1 MSEHMRSR
9 REFLRDAGATA
20 LVVGAVGTG
29 GAVIEA
35 ERPAE
40 ASAPALPAGFD
51 PVANHL
57 DPSNWPVPHFPSVD
71 DIETYLASKLGI
83 KGWPPSPA
91 GKDPA
96 DVTIQAD
103 TPLTIALPGLT
114 GFRLVLGQAGT
125 PYNCTIFRSEQA
137 IQINNLPVR
146 LELDSSIFR
155 PMKKV
160 GSDYVDDTAPGAV
173 VHADFTV
180 SVKVGIDGS
189 IHFPGAAPTFSLS
202 PAQIGSSGL
211 VIEASG
217 IQAKLGADTTPA
229 TDRGLHIASATVAF
243 KPLAG
248 MVFTATDV
256 HIGNNGF
263 SGTLST
269 TFASLSMTLLG
280 FGVKLTKFEAI
291 FKQSSLISTDI
302 VGQLTIPFFSAPLDV
317 DIGFNL
323 SGDVSITAKGAGPDG
338 ATHLTVPDLFDL
350 KLTSFKF
357 VEHAGGKSKMQLDLK
372 LKPLFTVPVI
382 NLSLPE
388 FDLGG
393 LILDQDGNVNPEF
406 GVIDQKNAKH
416 FTVAGFDFEC
426 DRLGLGID
434 LLGGKLYLVF
444 KGGITFPA
452 GLPVGVSVDGLKVLF
467 ELASPHNIGFELG
480 GIGVDTTIAGVVAF
494 KGDVHLGNNGFSGD
508 LDLTIIPLSL
518 RIKASLAVQS
528 SPFSAWYIDLSVDLP
543 AGIPLGPSGLA
554 IYGFEGLFAYNFA
567 PNRDPAENWY
577 RGTPADFND
586 KTKGWYSKAKH
597 NNVTD
602 ATTKWKPEQ
611 GNFAFGLGAT
621 LGTAVDN
628 GQAVAVQVLIIIAVP
643 GPVII
648 IEGAANILSG
658 RDGLDDADF
667 MALLVIDAEND
678 IFELGIDIDLKLPKP
693 DGPIVEVTG
702 SIDAYFD
709 GHHPDRW
716 HLYIG
721 QQPRPLRI
729 GASILQ
735 LFHADAY
742 FMLTNDNL
750 RFGAWIGYDASWDFG
765 PVSASISAYIEGDTL
780 VSWQPP
786 QVAGSLHLHGGLSI
800 SIFGIGFSLS
810 ADAIFGV
817 NVPNPFYVVASV
829 SIHLGLPWPLPDINA
844 SITLSWEHGQHP
856 DAVDP
861 LKRVALQH
869 PLTVAN
875 LDAGSAPGGAP
886 VVPVDW
892 RPIISFSHDLNN
904 AIPTAV
910 LAIQGPLGPAN
921 PCEQASPANTP
932 VPNLTIPET
941 AWHYALTG
949 MALEE
954 APAGGGSFA
963 PYAPIWA
970 TWLFVQGRT
979 DAVPGTRLLSFYTAN
994 PYQYDINSSDSSL
1007 LGWYNNAYSGYPCD
1021 TRPNRDQYGQ
1031 YCVDLR
1037 TKDPLVCL
1045 TEPLGI
1051 GGFGFLPL
1059 TTVCR
1064 DSRGLRYTDPLQITL
1079 PATASMASVR
1089 AEGGA
1094 EPNIQGAGLG
1104 GSGFTL
1110 LARYRGKPAGG
1121 PVHATLSDGSWHAT
1135 IGAPLIDDLVV
1146 IPDYRGVEPK
1156 LAQELETR
1164 GRHPGLAA
1172 LQALRRTFATAGTR
1186 VPPAPLV
1193 QVCVAE
1199 SARAALG
1206 KYQSDQYAFLLGQTV
1221 TDKQHWADKAN
1232 VFNPNKLYRLT
1243 IKTTAAWF
1251 QDVADCVANKA
1262 PDYAKDFTGVYY
1274 FKTGDGP
1281 QETNALVPYIE
1292 QRQPKPDSDP
1302 PVLPKVSPDAS
1313 GWTIPANGALTH
1325 FRSYDLGVRF
1335 RVDWV
1340 NAMYTGGHR
1349 PLTFELL
1356 DLNGKPAT
1364 DTHGNPLKDLFVDSP
1379 EHLITTE
1386 ENAWFTHLKGSC
1398 DSIDASTMHKDSVY
1412 TITGNGPNPLDLVP
1426 SMFYRVRLRE
1436 QGNPNVLYQFSFA
1449 TSNFRTFAEMVKS
1462 FNGSPLP
1469 GKPWRAPVAKLSAP
1483 QLADIKAK
1491 VIAVTGGVSR
1501 DVESKAFDDIA
1512 ALFSYPARK
1521 WPPRTE
1527 VTLFSR
1533 LLPSNLVK
1541 GVALLIE
1548 MPQPLDWERT
1558 GIQLLRRTFP
1568 VPIYVPV
1575 PFVQVRNFD
1584 DTRIL
1589 LFVPMAGLLAK
1600 GQYGIHFTYKRYLGV
1615 GKPVYS
1621 VGGNSSDEVASIF
1634 FKV

>member
-20 LVVGAVGTG
+20 LVVGAVGTA
-29 GAVIEA
+29 GAVAEA
-35 ERPAE
+35 DRPAE
-40 ASAPALPAGFD
+40 ASAPALPAGFV
-51 PVANHL
+51 PI
-57 DPSNWPVPHFPSVD
+57 DPSIFDPSHWPIPHFPSVD
-71 DIETYLASKLGI
+71 DIETYLANKLGI
-83 KGWPPSPA
+83 KGWLPSPPD
-91 GKDPA
+91 KDPA
-96 DVTIQAD
+96 DVTIHTND
-103 TPLTIALPGLT
+103 PLTITLPGLT
-114 GFRLVLGQAGT
+114 GFKLILGQAGMD
-125 PYNCTIFRSEQA
+125 YSCTIFRSEQA

-146 LELDSSIFR
+146 LELDPSIFK

-173 VHADFTV
+173 VHADFTIAMI
-180 SVKVGIDGS
+180 KVGLDGS
-189 IHFPGAAPTFSLS
+189 IHFPGAPPTFSLS

-229 TDRGLHIASATVAF
+229 TDRGLHIASAVVAF

-269 TFASLSMTLLG
+269 TFASLSITLLG
-280 FGVKLTKFEAI
+280 FGIKLTKFEAI
-291 FKQSSLISTDI
+291 FKQSSLLSTDI
-302 VGQLTIPFFSAPLDV
+302 VGQLTIPFFDAPLDV

-338 ATHLTVPDLFDL
+338 ATHLTVPGLFDL

-357 VEHAGGKSKMQLDLK
+357 VEKAGGKSKMQLDLK
-372 LKPLFTVPVI
+372 LKPIFTVPVI
-382 NLSLPE
+382 NLTLPE

-393 LILDQDGNVNPEF
+393 LILDQDGNVDPEF

-467 ELASPHNIGFELG
+467 EIGSPHNIGFELG
-480 GIGVDTTIAGVVAF
+480 GIGIDTTIAGVVAF

-508 LDLTIIPLSL
+508 LDLTIIPLKL
-518 RIKASLAVQS
+518 RIQASLAVQS
-528 SPFSAWYIDLSVDLP
+528 SPFSAWYIDLKVDLP

-567 PNRDPAENWY
+567 PNRDPGENWY
-577 RGTPADFND
+577 RGTPADFNN
-586 KTKGWYSKAKH
+586 KALGWYSKAPH
-597 NNVTD
+597 NNVRD
-602 ATTKWKPEQ
+602 PNTKWKAEE
-611 GNFAFGLGAT
+611 GHFAFGIGAT
-621 LGTAVDN
+621 LGTAVDD

-658 RDGLDDADF
+658 RDDLDNADF

-693 DGPIVEVTG
+693 DGPIVEISG
-702 SIDAYFD
+702 SVDAYFD

-721 QQPRPLRI
+721 QQPRPLRL

-735 LFHADAY
+735 LFHADTY

-765 PVSASISAYIEGDTL
+765 PVSAAISAYIEGDTL
-780 VSWQPP
+780 VSWRPP
-786 QVAGSLHLHGGLSI
+786 QVAGTIHLHGGLSI

-817 NVPNPFYVVASV
+817 NVPNPFAVVASV
-829 SIHLGLPWPLPDINA
+829 SIHLGLPWPLPDIDA

-861 LKRVALQH
+861 LERVALQH

-875 LDAGSAPGGAP
+875 LVAGNSTGDAP

-904 AIPTAV
+904 AILPAT
-910 LAIQGPLGPAN
+910 LPIQGPLGPAN
-921 PCEQASPANTP
+921 PCEQASPANMP

-941 AWHYALTG
+941 AWHYTLTG
-949 MALEE
+949 LSLEE
-954 APAGGGSFA
+954 APAGGGAFS
-963 PYAPIWA
+963 PYSPIWA
-970 TWLFVQGRT
+970 SWLFVQGRT

-1007 LGWYNNAYSGYPCD
+1007 LGWFNNAYSGYPCD
-1021 TRPNRDQYGQ
+1021 TRPNRDQYQQ

-1037 TKDPLVCL
+1037 TKDPRVCL

-1059 TTVCR
+1059 TTICR
-1064 DSRGLRYTDPLQITL
+1064 DLRGVSYTDPLQITL
-1079 PATASMASVR
+1079 PAPSSAASVR
-1089 AEGGA
+1089 AQGDTA
-1094 EPNIQGAGLG
+1094 PNLQAAGL

-1110 LARYRGKPAGG
+1110 LGRYRGKPAGS
-1121 PVHATLSDGSWHAT
+1121 PVHATLSGGSWYARIT
-1135 IGAPLIDDLVV
+1135 APLIDEMVV
-1146 IPDYRGVEPK
+1146 IPDYRGIEPK

-1172 LQALRRTFATAGTR
+1172 LQALRRTFATSGTR

-1199 SARAALG
+1199 ASRVASL
-1206 KYQSDQYAFLLGQTV
+1206 KYEADQYAFLLGQTV
-1221 TDKQHWADKAN
+1221 TDKKHWASQAN

-1243 IKTTAAWF
+1243 VNTKAAWF
-1251 QDVADCVANKA
+1251 LDVANCAANKA
-1262 PDYAKDFTGVYY
+1262 PDYTMDFPHTFY

-1292 QRQPKPDSDP
+1292 QRQPKPDADP
-1302 PVLPKVSPDAS
+1302 PVLPKVMPDGS

-1335 RVDWV
+1335 RVNWV

-1398 DSIDASTMHKDSVY
+1398 QPIDPSTIHVDSVY

-1426 SMFYRVRLRE
+1426 SMFYRVQLRE

-1449 TSNFRTFAEMVKS
+1449 TSNFHTFAEMVKS
-1462 FNGSPLP
+1462 FNSSPVP
-1469 GKPWRAPVAKLSAP
+1469 GKPWRPPAAKLSVP
-1483 QLADIKAK
+1483 QFAGLKAK
-1491 VIAVTGGVSR
+1491 VLAVSGASR
-1501 DVESKAFDDIA
+1501 DAESKTFDDVA
-1512 ALFSYPARK
+1512 ALFNYPARK

-1533 LLPSNLVK
+1533 LLPSNVVR

-1558 GIQLLRRTFP
+1558 GIQLLRRFTIP
-1568 VPIYVPV
+1568 GYLPISSTH
-1575 PFVQVRNFD
+1575 VRSFD
-1584 DTRIL
+1584 DTRIF
-1589 LFVPMAGLLAK
+1589 LFIPSVGPLSK
-1600 GQYGIHFTYKRYLGV
+1600 GQYGIHFTYKRDLGV
-1615 GKPVYS
+1615 GTPVYS
-1621 VGGNSSDEVASIF
+1621 VGGDSSDEVASIF
-1634 FKV
+1634 FKI